1 MLTIKNNRFAALHGE
16 QAVEPRLT
24 EGWQCSRMTPASALF
39 GANGMQFG
47 TDGRLYVAQ
56 AMGSQVTA
64 IDTVT
69 GELEVI
75 AENGGPIT
83 GPDDVAFDSA
93 GNMYSTEVMSARVS
107 MRKPGGEV
115 TIVSDELPSANG
127 VTVFN
132 ERLFIDEHRPRGRLF
147 ELYPHDDRP
156 PRLIAKDLDSP
167 NALAGGPDGK
177 LYYPLV
183 PKGEIWRADPE
194 SGELEQVTTGLSHP
208 TAAKFSP
215 SGDLL
220 VPQAGNGEVVK
231 IDTESG
237 EQTVIAKVRPGID
250 NLAIDDDGKLYLSHF
265 VDGGVAE
272 VAMDGSNEERV
283 LVEAGWVGPWGI
295 ACDTASGTCFV
306 VDGLSLA
313 MISAEGERSAV
324 GSPLD
329 TSAPRFVRAVAAG
342 KPGEFLMT
350 TARGDVLRYDFA
362 TQTTDMLV
370 AKQGQLKGLCIADDG
385 GVLVVREN
393 TNSVLAISATGEV
406 STLVEGLNAPT
417 DVFMWQGKCY
427 VSDTGAGRLLEV
439 SPRGEVTTLLDGLFD
454 PRGIAAIDNTLYV
467 LDRAAHSIWALD
479 LAGEDQPQQIVTH
492 LPIGAICPLDFAG
505 GLCVDGKGGLLVAAD
520 GEGSVLRLSKV

>member
-1 MLTIKNNRFAALHGE
+1 MRNRFAALHGDL
-16 QAVEPRLT
+16 AVEPRT
-24 EGWQCSRMTPASALF
+24 ITGWQCSRITPVSSLF

-75 AENGGPIT
+75 APNGGPIT
-83 GPDDVAFDSA
+83 GPDDVAFDAA
-93 GNMYSTEVMSARVS
+93 GNMYSTEVMSAQVT
-107 MRKPGGEV
+107 MRKPDGEV
-115 TIVSDELPSANG
+115 TVVSDELPSANG
-127 VTVFN
+127 VTVFK
-132 ERLFIDEHRPRGRLF
+132 ERLFIDEHRPGGRLL

-194 SGELEQVTTGLSHP
+194 TGELERVTRGLFHP
-208 TAAKFSP
+208 TAVKFTP
-215 SGDLL
+215 TGELL
-220 VPQAGNGEVVK
+220 SPQAGNGEVVK
-231 IDTESG
+231 IDTKTG
-237 EQTVIAKVRPGID
+237 EQTVVAKVRPGID
-250 NLAIDDDGKLYLSHF
+250 NLAIDADGKLYLSHF

-283 LVEAGWVGPWGI
+283 LVDPGWVGPWGI
-295 ACDTASGTCFV
+295 ACDTSSGTCFV

-313 MISAEGERSAV
+313 MISSKGERSTV

-329 TSAPRFVRAVAAG
+329 TSAPRFVRAVAPG

-350 TARGDVLRYDFA
+350 TARGDVLRYDFVA
-362 TQTTDMLV
+362 QTTEMLA
-370 AKQGQLKGLCIADDG
+370 AKQGQLKGLCATDDG
-385 GVLVVREN
+385 GVVVVREN
-393 TNSVLAISATGEV
+393 TDSVLAINTSGEI

-427 VSDTGAGRLLEV
+427 VSDTGVGRLIEV
-439 SPRGEVTTLLDGLFD
+439 SPQGEVSTLLDGLVD

-467 LDRAAHSIWALD
+467 LDRAAHSIWAID
-479 LAGEDQPQQIVTH
+479 LAGESKPEQIATH
-492 LPIGAICPLDFAG
+492 LPTGADCPLDFAG
-505 GLCVDGKGGLLVAAD
+505 GLCVDGKGGLLIAAD
-520 GEGSVLRLSKV
+520 GEGSVLRLSRV

>member
-1 MLTIKNNRFAALHGE
+1 MNNRFAALHGE
-16 QAVEPRLT
+16 QAVEPQCIA
-24 EGWQCSRMTPASALF
+24 GWQYTHVTPPSALF

-64 IDTVT
+64 IDTKT

-83 GPDDVAFDSA
+83 GPDDVAFDSF
-93 GNMYSTEVMSARVS
+93 GNMYSTEVMSAQVT
-107 MRKPGGEV
+107 MRKPNGEV
-115 TIVSDELPSANG
+115 TVVADELPSSNG

-132 ERLFIDEHRPRGRLF
+132 DRLFIDEHRPKGRLF

-177 LYYPLV
+177 LYFPLV
-183 PKGEIWRADPE
+183 PKGEVWRVDPE
-194 SGELEQVTTGLSHP
+194 TGDLEPVTTGLSHP
-208 TAAKFSP
+208 TAVKFTP
-215 SGDLL
+215 TGELL
-220 VPQAGNGEVVK
+220 SPQAGNGEVVR

-237 EQTVIAKVRPGID
+237 EQTLVAKVRPGID
-250 NLAIDDDGKLYLSHF
+250 NLAIDAAGKLYLSHF

-272 VAMDGSNEERV
+272 VAMDGSNKERV
-283 LVEAGWVGPWGI
+283 LVAPGWVGPWGI

-313 MISAEGERSAV
+313 MIAPDGERSAV

-329 TSAPRFVRAVAAG
+329 TTAPRFVRAIAPG
-342 KPGEFLMT
+342 KPGEFLMS

-362 TQTTDMLV
+362 TETTDMLV
-370 AKQGQLKGLCIADDG
+370 VKLGQLKGLCAAEDG

-393 TNSVLAISATGEV
+393 TNSVLAISSSGEI
-406 STLVEGLNAPT
+406 STLVEGLSAPT

-427 VSDTGAGRLLEV
+427 VSDTGVGRLLEV
-439 SPRGEVTTLLDGLFD
+439 SPEGEVTTFLDGLFD

-467 LDRAAHSIWALD
+467 LDRAAHSIWAID
-479 LAGEDQPQQIVTH
+479 LAGEAEPTKIATH

-520 GEGSVLRLSKV
+520 GEGSILRLSRV